1 MVQSVNFLLGK
12 HEGLC
17 PNSRESHKKLDR
29 VAASVSLLLGR
40 ELGTSVSP
48 ELPCSQFSLLVSS
61 QPGRNYLTKQG
72 AGERQFLRNYTLR
85 NE

>member
-17 PNSRESHKKLDR
+17 PNPRESHKKLDS

-40 ELGTSVSP
+40 ELGTSDSRAP
-48 ELPCSQFSLLVSS
+48 FSQFSLLVSS
-61 QPGRNYLTKQG
+61 KPGRNSLKNREQG
-72 AGERQFLRNYTLR
+72 IDSS
-85 NE
+85 